1 MPAAPI
7 ILFKMWLAKKVA
19 VLLAIRIYGTKKLYR
34 GGMRLN
40 NKYITDEYYTK
51 KVHSVLHRV
60 AAGAMRLSETVEG
73 PARRFMNKI
82 VFGESPPATPK
93 S

>member
-1 MPAAPI
+1 
-7 ILFKMWLAKKVA
+7 
-19 VLLAIRIYGTKKLYR
+19 
-34 GGMRLN
+34 
-40 NKYITDEYYTK
+40 
-51 KVHSVLHRV
+51 VLHRV